1 MGLEAHLA
9 RIIHALNH
17 LVQPASEAER
27 EAVAASAAGR
37 RGSNS
42 GSRSRSRGRV
52 SGGLEDDTG
61 LSPTRV
67 SAAAG
72 AVVTPVGSS
81 FLVDPRA
88 RVRLQALA
96 LLEALAV
103 KDAKRL
109 YPHWPLFFAIC
120 DQGVGGV
127 GEAGR
132 FSGEVHGWVIVFQ
145 AAMGCCCFFPNH
157 KLMLVFRWGMA
168 CFWCLKKKIKNSE
181 RILR

>member
-1 MGLEAHLA
+1 M
-9 RIIHALNH
+9 
-17 LVQPASEAER
+17 QPASEAER

-42 GSRSRSRGRV
+42 ASRSRSRGRV
-52 SGGLEDDTG
+52 SGGLEDGTG

-72 AVVTPVGSS
+72 AVIPPVGSS
-81 FLVDPRA
+81 SLVDPRA

-96 LLEALAV
+96 LLEAIAV

-132 FSGEVHGWVIVFQ
+132 FSGEIHGWVMEFQ
-145 AAMGCCCFFPNH
+145 ATMGCLTSYPTA
-157 KLMLVFRWGMA
+157 KS
-168 CFWCLKKKIKNSE
+168 WCSIGG
-181 RILR
+181 